1 MTIPTTSVTATRV
14 RPTPT
19 VGQSLPTDDGW
30 PIVTGQLEFVTDL
43 RVEGMLYGAIARA
56 DIPHARIDEINVTA
70 ARSMP
75 GVVAVL
81 VGADVPVNALGATE
95 ADGPVLA
102 DTVIRQVGD
111 PVALIAAVDE
121 RTALAAAAAV
131 RIRVTELP
139 VVHSATAALAP
150 DAPQLHEGGNIAG
163 HIDFASGDV
172 EAALAASPL
181 VIERRVHTPAQEHVA
196 IETPGGMADLEGDGV
211 VIWCGSQNPGVH
223 RSKVARALAID
234 LADVRLVSNPVGGAF
249 GSRNDDPMPVY
260 LAVLAWATRRPVHLR
275 MTREDVMAVGPKR
288 HPFDT
293 RIRLGVDVDGHIT
306 ASDMVAVA
314 DTGPYITSGPNVL
327 KTSAELSVG
336 PYRMPMAHFDGTV
349 VFTNNANG
357 GAFRGYGVPQVA
369 FPLETAITEAA
380 ARLGIDP
387 VELRL
392 RNVLHGGDEHA
403 LYRHHVTTG
412 LRAAE
417 TLTAVAEHPWWT
429 DRAGWRAGEIAPW
442 RRGTGI
448 ALAMKGVGLGSGKGD
463 VARAR
468 LIVSRDGLVQIWAGP
483 NHTGQAI
490 GSSYAQVAA
499 DTLRLGLDRVRVT
512 VGDSQLVPESGPTA
526 SSRSMYSGGSA
537 VRRACLQLLERVR
550 EATGD
555 DLIDAAA
562 CRALIAAGR
571 AEVVA
576 EFPLPEAEL
585 GIIPPG
591 QLGTYSPHLVFG
603 CSAQLARVEVNELTG
618 ELRVAG
624 VVCAVDCGTAI
635 NPAGVIGQAEGGVA
649 QGLGY
654 AVMEER
660 VVVQGRPRTT
670 GLENYLIPTVRD
682 VPPIETIVV
691 AGDEP
696 TGPMGA
702 KGMSE
707 VVVVPTAAAI
717 AGGVFEAVGVLP
729 DRLPITPERLLG
741 WMADATSC
749 GTSESAGA
757 VA

>member
-1 MTIPTTSVTATRV
+1 MTTSAPGTTATRV

-19 VGQSLPTDDGW
+19 VGQSLPTDDAW
-30 PIVTGQLEFVTDL
+30 PIVTGQLEYVTDR
-43 RVEGMLYGAIARA
+43 RVEGMLHGAIARA
-56 DIPHARIDEINVTA
+56 NVPHARIDYIDVSR

-81 VGADVPVNALGATE
+81 IGADVPVNVLGGSE

-131 RIRVTELP
+131 RIQLTELP
-139 VVHSATAALAP
+139 VVDSPAAALAP
-150 DAPQLHEGGNIAG
+150 GAPWLHDGGNIAG
-163 HIDFASGDV
+163 DVDFASGDV

-181 VIERRVHTPAQEHVA
+181 LIERRVHTPAQEHVA
-196 IETPGGMADLEGDGV
+196 IETPGGMAVMEGEGV
-211 VIWCGSQNPGVH
+211 TIWCGSQNPGVH
-223 RSKVARALAID
+223 RSKVARALAMD

-260 LAVLAWATRRPVHLR
+260 LALLAWATHRPVHLQ
-275 MTREDVMAVGPKR
+275 MTREDVMLAGHKR

-293 RIRLGVDVDGHIT
+293 HIRLGIDANGHIT
-306 ASDMVAVA
+306 ASDVVAVA
-314 DTGPYITSGPNVL
+314 DTGPYVTSGPYVL

-336 PYRMPMAHFDGTV
+336 PYRMPMAHFHGTV
-349 VFTNNANG
+349 VYTNNANG
-357 GAFRGYGVPQVA
+357 GAFRGYGVPQMA
-369 FPLETAITEAA
+369 FPLETALAA
-380 ARLGIDP
+380 AAVQLGIDP

-392 RNVLHGGDEHA
+392 RNILRGGDEHA
-403 LYRHHVTTG
+403 LYRHRVTTG

-417 TLTAVAEHPWWT
+417 TLTAAAEHPWWA
-429 DRAGWRAGEIAPW
+429 DRAAWRAAEVAPW

-448 ALAMKGVGLGSGKGD
+448 ALAMKGVGLGSAKGD

-468 LIVSRDGLVQIWAGP
+468 LIVSRDGLVHIWAGP

-490 GSSYAQVAA
+490 DSSYAQIAA
-499 DTLRLGLDRVRVT
+499 DTLGLELDRVRVT

-537 VRRACLQLLERVR
+537 VLRACLQLVERVR
-550 EATGD
+550 EVTGD
-555 DLIDAAA
+555 DVIDAAA
-562 CRALIAAGR
+562 CRELIASGR
-571 AEVVA
+571 AEMVA

-585 GIIPPG
+585 GMIPPG
-591 QLGTYSPHLVFG
+591 QLGTYTPHLVFS
-603 CSAQLARVEVNELTG
+603 CSAQVARVEVNELTG
-618 ELRVAG
+618 ELRVTG
-624 VVCAVDCGTAI
+624 IVCAVDCGTAI

-654 AVMEER
+654 ATMEEHVIVR
-660 VVVQGRPRTT
+660 GRPRTT
-670 GLENYLIPTVRD
+670 SLENYLIPTVRD
-682 VPPIETIVV
+682 VPPIETILV
-691 AGDEP
+691 AGSEP

-707 VVVVPTAAAI
+707 VVVVPTAPAI
-717 AGGVFEAVGVLP
+717 ATAVFEAVGVLP

-741 WMADATSC
+741 WMRDAGLQSAA
-749 GTSESAGA
+749 ESNGA
-757 VA
+757 AA